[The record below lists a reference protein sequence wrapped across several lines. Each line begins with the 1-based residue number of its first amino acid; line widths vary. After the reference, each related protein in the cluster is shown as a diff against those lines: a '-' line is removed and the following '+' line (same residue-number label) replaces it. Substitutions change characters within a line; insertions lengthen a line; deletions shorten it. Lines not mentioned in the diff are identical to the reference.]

1 MGSRPR
7 LVHSVLQ
14 TGQADV
20 MRDWYCIVLGV
31 TSSLYHRDPDGNFVE
46 LQVDNFVTPEEAT
59 SYMEGPM
66 LILTGAS

>member
-7 LVHSVLQ
+7 LVPSVLQ

-20 MRDWYCIVLGV
+20 MRDWYCTVLGV
-31 TSSLYHRDPDGNFVE
+31 TTSLYYRDPDGNFVA
-46 LQVDNFVTPEEAT
+46 LQIDNFVTPDETT